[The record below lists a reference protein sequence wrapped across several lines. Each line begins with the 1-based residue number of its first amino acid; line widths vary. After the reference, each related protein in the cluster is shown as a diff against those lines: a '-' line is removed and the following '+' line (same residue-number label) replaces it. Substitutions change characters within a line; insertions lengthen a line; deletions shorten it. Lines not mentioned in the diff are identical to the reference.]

1 MILRPAQPQD
11 VPAMRMLERQADLTA
26 HWSAR
31 EYDALFDRNAPK
43 RIALVAETET
53 PPSNLQGF
61 LIARCD
67 WEEWELENIVV
78 AADRQRLGVGS
89 ALIRELLQRA
99 ESAGA
104 TSVLLEVRASNFA
117 GSAALSEARISR
129 GREARGVLSAS
140 HGGRSTF
147 APQGCRI
154 VTKYL
159 EAPNSVC

>member
-1 MILRPAQPQD
+1 
-11 VPAMRMLERQADLTA
+11 MLERQADLTA

-78 AADRQRLGVGS
+78 AADQQRRGVGS

-117 GSAALSEARISR
+117 ALRLYQKLGFRED
-129 GREARGVLSAS
+129 GRRAGYYQHPTEDALLLRRKVAGL
-140 HGGRSTF
+140 
-147 APQGCRI
+147 
-154 VTKYL
+154 
-159 EAPNSVC
+159 